1 MSNFS
6 EEVSVKPSQS
16 TSVINAIDAKMEG
29 NQLIL
34 TDENDKQ
41 IILTLTED
49 ALKQLP
55 EVLSSTPPPE
65 KAGGSKRRKS
75 RKHKVVKRRNKS
87 HRRHRH

>member
-1 MSNFS
+1 MSSFS
-6 EEVSVKPSQS
+6 EEVSVEPSPF

-34 TDENDKQ
+34 TDENGEK
-41 IILTLTED
+41 ITLTLTEN

-55 EVLSSTPPPE
+55 EVLPSSPPE
-65 KAGGSKRRKS
+65 TAGGSRRRKS

-87 HRRHRH
+87 HRRHRR